1 MLDPL
6 PGRAIM
12 MVASYPV
19 MGGSFI
25 GKVAAMEEIYLIYQA
40 MTSLPGRHRLGP
52 NEGRTNLL
60 ISDPGEY
67 KYEHLFCRFHSCGS
81 G

>member
-40 MTSLPGRHRLGP
+40 MTSYPAGTDWGRMKG
-52 NEGRTNLL
+52 GQT
-60 ISDPGEY
+60 
-67 KYEHLFCRFHSCGS
+67 C
-81 G
+81 